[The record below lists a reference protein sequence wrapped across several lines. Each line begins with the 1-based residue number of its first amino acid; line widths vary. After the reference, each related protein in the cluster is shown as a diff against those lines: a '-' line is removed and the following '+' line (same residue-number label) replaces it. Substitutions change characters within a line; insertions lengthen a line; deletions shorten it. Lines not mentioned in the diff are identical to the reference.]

1 MGMHWKSTGS
11 ELRTSEG
18 SVGGKDREKDGQ
30 TDRGKDKER
39 ERDKD
44 YITYSIYYIFTA
56 VLKLHFRHQ
65 SALQ

>member
-1 MGMHWKSTGS
+1 M
-11 ELRTSEG
+11 E
-18 SVGGKDREKDGQ
+18 EKTERK
-30 TDRGKDKER
+30 TDRQTEGKIKR

-44 YITYSIYYIFTA
+44 YTTYSIYYIFTA